1 MQGVKD
7 VTKQAFIKSIPI
19 MCSYVFVSM
28 AYGMMMENA
37 GFAWYYSLFTS
48 LTVYTGAFQFVLIT
62 FLSSGASIVTIAV
75 TALLMNS
82 RQSFYSLSFLEIF
95 RKMGRKKLYMIHTMT
110 DETYAVKEM
119 FLVAFFSRCYWMF
132 GAVMGGLIGQL
143 IPFELTGIDFC
154 MTALFIIIFI
164 DQWEK
169 AEKHFPAIAGILIA
183 IIALLIFGQTAF
195 MLPALVIVSG
205 VLIFWNSKQQES

>member
-1 MQGVKD
+1 
-7 VTKQAFIKSIPI
+7 
-19 MCSYVFVSM
+19 MCSYIFVSM

-37 GFAWYYSLFTS
+37 GFAWYYSLLTS

-82 RQSFYSLSFLEIF
+82 RQSFYSLSFLETF

-110 DETYAVKEM
+110 DETYAVNCTIEDKDENSRKEM

-132 GAVMGGLIGQL
+132 GAVLGGVLGQL
-143 IPFELTGIDFC
+143 IPFELEGIDFC
-154 MTALFIIIFI
+154 MTALFVIIFI

-169 AEKHFPAIAGILIA
+169 SENHFPALLGIIVALISLYLFGPQRFMLV
-183 IIALLIFGQTAF
+183 ALLI
-195 MLPALVIVSG
+195 VSG
-205 VLIFWNSKQQES
+205 ILLLVREENGKEVHCE